1 MTAPSRRLGAV
12 IKRLAA
18 GLAATAVLVGCS
30 PAEEPVGPTPVSTTS
45 TPGAS
50 VTPSPTPTP
59 SLLADEDLPLRFPI
73 TGTLLSEA
81 DRVVERLH
89 DAAGN
94 LPVLR
99 INLTPDHA
107 RLTALLPDKSVV
119 SYQWL
124 ADEITRVDSDIEYLG
139 QTTFDP
145 ADYPLESAARMF
157 DIADLKGVRGDL
169 ILQVVEYRSGQVTIT
184 ITSRPET
191 ETVFFRT
198 DGSAVG
204 ELGVTSVADITA
216 GLGEVLGEA
225 TEAYAVG
232 FDPVRGYWADLPD
245 EPGVVLTRMRVGGV
259 PAFETRRAET
269 PTAEIF
275 DPSTIRPAALAK
287 AIAHTQA
294 GPGEPCAVVIDMSLG
309 RSAPVVRVDCED
321 TVGYADLEGRDMTD
335 LIG

>member
-1 MTAPSRRLGAV
+1 MESTP
-12 IKRLAA
+12 
-18 GLAATAVLVGCS
+18 
-30 PAEEPVGPTPVSTTS
+30 PARTPVSSTS
-45 TPGAS
+45 AA
-50 VTPSPTPTP
+50 PSPTPTP
-59 SLLADEDLPLRFPI
+59 SLLGDESLPLRFPI
-73 TGTLLSEA
+73 SGTLLSEA

-99 INLTPDHA
+99 INLTADQA
-107 RLTALLPDKSVV
+107 RLTALLPDESVV

-124 ADEITRVDSDIEYLG
+124 DDEITRVDSDIEYLG

-145 ADYPLESAARMF
+145 ADYPLGSAERMF

-169 ILQVVEYRSGQVTIT
+169 LLQVVEYRAGQVTIT

-191 ETVFFRT
+191 ETVFFRA
-198 DGSAVG
+198 DGTAVG

-216 GLGEVLGEA
+216 GLGEILGDA

-232 FDPVRGYWADLPD
+232 FDPTRGYWADLPD
-245 EPGVVLTRMRVGGV
+245 VEPGVVLSRMRVGGV
-259 PAFETRRAET
+259 PTFETRRSES
-269 PTAEIF
+269 PTSEIF

-294 GPGEPCAVVIDMSLG
+294 DPSQPCAVAIDMSLG
-309 RSAPVVRVDCED
+309 RSAPVVRVDCEGD
-321 TVGYADLEGRDMTD
+321 VGYADLDGRDMTD